1 MNTLTNV
8 PTTAQARPRASGGY
22 MHGLD
27 LLRVIASTVG
37 VYVHTANWFAVNQR
51 EFSFSDFVRTVLAD
65 PLQLNPHLSFTDVT
79 IFMVISGMVV
89 THVADRERPGQFL
102 LRRFGRIIPLLV
114 VVLVIS
120 AVLINLGVFRAETKQ
135 TSLSFLDVLTGVTL
149 AGFFTTPTVILVGVT
164 WTLLLQITFYSYVA
178 ATMPLLRRRPW
189 LPPAAAAALI
199 CLTLSLASGPQ
210 SDAVHRIGVIACFIT
225 LIFIGQLITLV
236 RSGKVHVGTGLAIGT
251 VHFGLFVWADKLGG
265 YAYSGGGMV
274 RTAFLCIL
282 LVLVMMY
289 VGGPVTKSAFVKAWS
304 ARTYAIYLIHP
315 VCIYP
320 TLAALAPQI
329 GNVPAL
335 LVALLLTAAVTEV
348 LHRYVEMAV
357 HRRIRRWEKKR
368 STSAPAR

>member
-1 MNTLTNV
+1 MNTLAD
-8 PTTAQARPRASGGY
+8 TTAKPARSSSGGGY

-27 LLRVIASTVG
+27 ILRVIASTAG
-37 VYVHTANWFAVNQR
+37 VYVHTANWFAVSHR
-51 EFSFSDFVRTVLAD
+51 EFGLNGFVRTVVAD
-65 PLQLNPHLSFTDVT
+65 PLHLNPHLSFTDVT

-114 VVLVIS
+114 VVLFIT
-120 AVLINLGVFRAETKQ
+120 AMLINLGVFRAETRQ
-135 TSLSFLDVLTGVTL
+135 TSLSFLDVLSGMTL

-189 LPPAAAAALI
+189 LPPAVAAVLVCI
-199 CLTLSLASGPQ
+199 GLSLASGPQ
-210 SDAVHRIGVIACFIT
+210 PEPVHRIGVIAAFIT

-236 RSGKVHVGTGLAIGT
+236 RSGKVSVAVGGAISA

-265 YAYSGGGMV
+265 YAYAGSGMV
-274 RTAFLCIL
+274 RTAFLAIL
-282 LVLVMMY
+282 LILVVMY
-289 VGGPVTKSAFVKAWS
+289 LSGPITKSAFVKAWS

-315 VCIYP
+315 VVIYP
-320 TLAALAPQI
+320 TLAALAPAI
-329 GNVPAL
+329 GNIPAL
-335 LVALLLTAAVTEV
+335 LVALAFTAAVTEV

-357 HRRIRRWEKKR
+357 HQRIRRWEKQR
-368 STSAPAR
+368 SQ